1 MRQDQN
7 IKGFT
12 ILELLV
18 VITIVAIVSAVGYP
32 NFMDW
37 REDREIRAATEKV
50 STMITNINAQLQRGN
65 FQYVQLQINPKGT
78 TETNF
83 YSKGMY
89 QDTFSDIISN
99 SNKNL
104 DCRMVN
110 SGYWDEHKVE
120 ETTKSVSVHIDGD
133 GSVCFSKDGSKF
145 KTSGKLDSNINLNI
159 NGEAKDDYVI
169 ICTTSNAKKTGGK
182 CGVNKASKLEKPAY
196 LVLWSRFGTV
206 KKYKWNGSD
215 WTIQ

>member
-1 MRQDQN
+1 MSV
-7 IKGFT
+7 
-12 ILELLV
+12 ELS
-18 VITIVAIVSAVGYP
+18 I
-32 NFMDW
+32 
-37 REDREIRAATEKV
+37 
-50 STMITNINAQLQRGN
+50 
-65 FQYVQLQINPKGT
+65 
-78 TETNF
+78 
-83 YSKGMY
+83 
-89 QDTFSDIISN
+89 

-169 ICTTSNAKKTGGK
+169 ICTTSNANNTGGK
-182 CGVNKASKLEKPAY
+182 CGLNKASGLEKPAY

-206 KKYKWNGSD
+206 KKYKWSGND
-215 WTIQ
+215 WTTQ

>member
-1 MRQDQN
+1 VRQDQN

>member
-1 MRQDQN
+1 MQLKQD

-50 STMITNINAQLQRGN
+50 STIITNINSQLQRGN
-65 FQYVQLQINPKGT
+65 FQYVQLQISPKGT
-78 TETNF
+78 TETDF

-99 SNKNL
+99 PT
-104 DCRMVN
+104 MAVN
-110 SGYWDEHKVE
+110 FKLNPGECFIVDNTRVLHARTAYSGTGTRWLQGCYVD
-120 ETTKSVSVHIDGD
+120 
-133 GSVCFSKDGSKF
+133 KDGLLS
-145 KTSGKLDSNINLNI
+145 TI
-159 NGEAKDDYVI
+159 
-169 ICTTSNAKKTGGK
+169 TTLSQ
-182 CGVNKASKLEKPAY
+182 E
-196 LVLWSRFGTV
+196 
-206 KKYKWNGSD
+206 
-215 WTIQ
+215 

>member
-1 MRQDQN
+1 
-7 IKGFT
+7 
-12 ILELLV
+12 
-18 VITIVAIVSAVGYP
+18 
-32 NFMDW
+32 
-37 REDREIRAATEKV
+37 
-50 STMITNINAQLQRGN
+50 
-65 FQYVQLQINPKGT
+65 
-78 TETNF
+78 
-83 YSKGMY
+83 
-89 QDTFSDIISN
+89 
-99 SNKNL
+99 
-104 DCRMVN
+104 MVN

>member
-65 FQYVQLQINPKGT
+65 FQYVQLQISPKGT

-104 DCRMVN
+104 DCRIVN

-120 ETTKSVSVHIDGD
+120 ETTKSVSVHIDGG